1 MAGITSGLIDRTLR
15 VGDCVLTATRHQPL
29 FQLKPHDHEHP
40 NINIVAEGHL
50 EETVER
56 TAFSCRGFSSMLKP
70 AGAKHSNRYGSKETH
85 CLIVEF
91 MPQFVMG
98 RQHGRALS
106 EVRYS
111 ESPGSRTLA
120 SRIWSEFCTLDSA
133 APLIIEG
140 LVLELLGLKDRA
152 TRLSGTVPRWLERCR
167 EILESNLRH
176 PASIS
181 ELSQLLGIDRS
192 HLTKEFK
199 RRYGLPPGA
208 YVRHKRLALARE
220 LLRTTHKPISEVAQE
235 LGFYD
240 QSHFSRLFAAE
251 TGTTPLEFRRC
262 SAPQKSLIHTPVQ
275 D

>member
-1 MAGITSGLIDRTLR
+1 MSGITSGLIDRTLR

-29 FQLKPHDHEHP
+29 FQLKPHDHEHA
-40 NINIVAEGHL
+40 NINIVADGYL

-56 TAFSCRGFSSMLKP
+56 MDFSCRKFSSVLKP
-70 AGAKHSNRYGSKETH
+70 AGARHSNRYGSKETH
-85 CLIVEF
+85 CVIIEF
-91 MPQFVMG
+91 MPQFAMA
-98 RQHGRALS
+98 HEHSRALS
-106 EVRYS
+106 EVKYS
-111 ESPGSRTLA
+111 DSPGSRTLA
-120 SRIWSEFCTLDSA
+120 RRIWNEFFTLDSA

-140 LVLELLGLKDRA
+140 MILELLGWKARA
-152 TRLSGTVPRWLERCR
+152 KRLSGAIPVWLERCR

-176 PASIS
+176 AASIS
-181 ELSQLLGIDRS
+181 ELSQQLGIDRS
-192 HLTKEFK
+192 HLTKEFR